1 MVAPAVLLAA
11 GAPNDLTLL
20 GRVLVA
26 AVAGLVVGWERD
38 LRNRAAGGRTFGLMA
53 TGAAVFTVSG
63 VAFPGEAGRVI
74 AGVATGI
81 GFIGAGLVWRGH
93 SNDVHG
99 LTTAAAMWA
108 MVAVGVLAGVG
119 HPALAVGVTI
129 IILLLLEIPFAP
141 IIRFVDPKRLAGR
154 FRSEPGS
161 RDGDGRPPR
170 GRAPV
175 PRPPAGR
182 LIRRRGRWRL
192 APSRAGR
199 PRPPSSR
206 CSTSP

>member
-1 MVAPAVLLAA
+1 MVVSAVLLAA

-20 GRVLVA
+20 ARVVVA
-26 AVAGLVVGWERD
+26 AAAGLVVGWERD

-99 LTTAAAMWA
+99 LTTAAAIWA

-119 HPALAVGVTI
+119 HPALAAGVTVL
-129 IILLLLEIPFAP
+129 ILLLLELPFAP

-161 RDGDGRPPR
+161 PDGEDDARRDE
-170 GRAPV
+170 
-175 PRPPAGR
+175 
-182 LIRRRGRWRL
+182 
-192 APSRAGR
+192 
-199 PRPPSSR
+199 PPSPDLPSG
-206 CSTSP
+206 T